1 MEIRLGTTG
10 QTIVSHCKTVILTP
24 SVKNLERMTSGKH
37 PSGRIT
43 CMVAL
48 DSLGGLQCSG
58 DCEEFLRKREA
69 GGTKRTG
76 IRADHAGSQFGPY
89 KTGPIHQRHL
99 VRDP

>member
-1 MEIRLGTTG
+1 MEVRLGITGKTT
-10 QTIVSHCKTVILTP
+10 VSHCKTVILTP
-24 SVKNLERMTSGKH
+24 SVKSLERMTSGKH
-37 PSGRIT
+37 PSGGIT
-43 CMVAL
+43 AIVAL
-48 DSLGGLQCSG
+48 DSLGGSQCSG

-69 GGTKRTG
+69 GSTEGTG